1 MENDI
6 TQKALNSV
14 METFDNLTVLYGAK
28 VADYI
33 IPGSTDQQNLPEDG
47 VLIRLENGDTI
58 ETQLLIGADGNR

>member
-1 MENDI
+1 
-6 TQKALNSV
+6 